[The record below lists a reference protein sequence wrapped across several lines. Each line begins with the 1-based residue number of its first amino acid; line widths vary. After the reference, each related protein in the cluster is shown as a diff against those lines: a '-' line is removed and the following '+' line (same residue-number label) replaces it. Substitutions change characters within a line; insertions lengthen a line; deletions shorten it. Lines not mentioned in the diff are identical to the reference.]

1 MAKYKLV
8 FKSSVAK
15 DLRNIPNHDIKKIL
29 AKIDTLAL
37 NPRAEGCIKLSGANK
52 YRVRKGIYR
61 IIYEIR
67 DEQLVISVIKIGH
80 RSAVYKSN

>member
-8 FKSSVAK
+8 FKKSVAK
-15 DLRNIPNHDIKKIL
+15 DLRSIPNSDVKKIL
-29 AKIDTLAL
+29 AKIDTLTL
-37 NPRAEGCIKLSGANK
+37 NPRAEGCIKLSGVDK
-52 YRVRKGIYR
+52 YRVRQGIYR

-80 RSAVYKSN
+80 RSGVYQSN